1 MQNESIPFISNG
13 LDSIKIGIA
22 DVGAPLFND
31 VIQIHATEQNDKT
44 RLLVSRDKSDV
55 IEVCRQDGQLMQAE
69 INEVFQSDL
78 GVLENRRKKVF
89 EDPISKLF
97 FMNVAESNNKKI
109 WIATGSGLNVPNIEL
124 LQIFA
129 SVVGENTRNKQKR
142 NALETKRSIG
152 SLSIN

>member
-13 LDSIKIGIA
+13 LDRIKIGIA

-44 RLLVSRDKSDV
+44 RLMVSRDKSDV

-78 GVLENRRKKVF
+78 RVLENRRKKVF
-89 EDPISKLF
+89 L
-97 FMNVAESNNKKI
+97 
-109 WIATGSGLNVPNIEL
+109 
-124 LQIFA
+124 
-129 SVVGENTRNKQKR
+129 
-142 NALETKRSIG
+142 RSD
-152 SLSIN
+152 

>member
-1 MQNESIPFISNG
+1 MKNESLPFLSSS
-13 LDSIKIGIA
+13 LDRVQPGCVDI
-22 DVGAPLFND
+22 GAPLLNN
-31 VIQIHATEQNDKT
+31 VIQIHASEQDGKA
-44 RLLVSRDKSDV
+44 RLVVSRDTNDV
-55 IEVCRQDGQLMQAE
+55 IEVFRQDEQLMQAE
-69 INEVFQSDL
+69 INEVFQSNL

-89 EDPISKLF
+89 EDPISILF